1 MPNKRAQ
8 GSRCIPRVQRETH
21 ALKNE
26 GPTHWSGL
34 RVKREERKIRAYRS
48 IRRPAEMERPRRR

>member
-1 MPNKRAQ
+1 MPTARE
-8 GSRCIPRVQRETH
+8 QREAR

-34 RVKREERKIRAYRS
+34 RVKREERQVRSSGSPDRS
-48 IRRPAEMERPRRR
+48 IPQLAVIDHPRLR